1 MTYWRVRAAAAM
13 SVIATLVCPS
23 PCHADAPRVWCW
35 SAPEGAA
42 AAHPSL
48 TALINIWIAP
58 TADPHST
65 ADQVCNDILA
75 RGLGEG
81 DVAITILNFGRGTL
95 VGNPLDAM
103 VGTGLPDHLNRGTP
117 WTAHGIAVMTGWTD
131 AFIARYQQRQ
141 ALHGVPAPTRF
152 HMDSEL
158 RLPALCYLPNIS
170 DCWGTAP
177 LQVFD
182 AMMADPRWTTE
193 PLAMNL
199 GGTPTMQTMAVLYA
213 AAGSPAHDASVPR
226 DHPANRAWS
235 AWWDGIMRES
245 VEGAF
250 NQAFSSRVRAA
261 WPACASSEFAQTMKL
276 DGGLEP
282 DGSRREYVDFEW
294 WNEGWMRSSW
304 VGRGDLQ
311 APAFYVFG
319 ETFVDAGRPFM
330 DEQMRRH
337 RANLD
342 ACLHSFGGA
351 DPATIT
357 PWVTLP
363 GIALPFGEAPPT
375 NRAYSDAEFLR
386 IMALFRS
393 RGINEFMV
401 WPSAG
406 AGTWTSVTESID
418 AVWSPTLTSV
428 EVLSGSASS
437 DAVARIARADR
448 VTCAVTADAG
458 GIDLIV
464 HATAQQPD
472 ECTDRGV
479 LWVAVESTT
488 PVIATTHLAL
498 RNRAGSWQSVG
509 TISSDAGMPSTAWF
523 GPIDA
528 PMLVAPSGQVALRI
542 TTLGVSSAEFDLVQ
556 IVHAPSWTSAGSS
569 SAPCGCVADLN
580 GSGSVDGADLGV
592 VLSNWASS
600 GQQGA
605 TIGDLNGDGT
615 VNGADLGLLLSAWG
629 PCAP

>member
-1 MTYWRVRAAAAM
+1 MSLRALRLH
-13 SVIATLVCPS
+13 SLIASACSMVAGLA
-23 PCHADAPRVWCW
+23 CHADTPGVWCW

-42 AAHPSL
+42 ADHPSL

-58 TADPHST
+58 TADPQST

-81 DVAITILNFGRGTL
+81 EVAITILNFGRGTL
-95 VGNPLDAM
+95 VGNPLDTM

-117 WTAHGIAVMTGWTD
+117 WTAQGVAVMSDWTD

-158 RLPALCYLPNIS
+158 RLPALCYLPNIG

-193 PLAMNL
+193 RLEMNP
-199 GGTPTMQTMAVLYA
+199 GGVPTMRTMAELYA
-213 AAGSPAHDASVPR
+213 AAGSPAHDASMPR
-226 DHPANRAWS
+226 DHPVNRAWS

-250 NQAFSSRVRAA
+250 DQAFYSRVRAA

-330 DEQMRRH
+330 DEQMRLH

-342 ACLHSFGGA
+342 ACLHSFGGT

-386 IMALFRS
+386 LMALFRS
-393 RGINEFMV
+393 RGIDEFML
-401 WPSAG
+401 WPSAP

-418 AVWSPTLTSV
+418 AVWSPTIDAV
-428 EVLSGSASS
+428 EVLSGSTPD
-437 DAVARIARADR
+437 DAVVRLARADR
-448 VTCAVTADAG
+448 LPCALTSDAG

-479 LWVAVESTT
+479 LWVAVEWTA
-488 PVIATTHLAL
+488 PEGVTTHLAL
-498 RNRAGSWQSVG
+498 RDQANSWRSIG
-509 TISSDAGMPSTAWF
+509 TISSDAGVPSSAWL

-528 PMLVAPSGQVALRI
+528 PALVGPAGAIALRM
-542 TTLGVSSAEFDLVQ
+542 TAMGVSSAEFDLVQ
-556 IVHAPSWTSAGSS
+556 IVHAPTWTSGGSS
-569 SAPCGCVADLN
+569 SSPCGCVADLN
-580 GSGSVDGADLGV
+580 GNGSVDGADLGV

-600 GQQGA
+600 GQQGSV
-605 TIGDLNGDGT
+605 TGDLNGDGT

-629 PCAP
+629 PCTP

>member
-1 MTYWRVRAAAAM
+1 MTR
-13 SVIATLVCPS
+13 
-23 PCHADAPRVWCW
+23 
-35 SAPEGAA
+35 
-42 AAHPSL
+42 
-48 TALINIWIAP
+48 
-58 TADPHST
+58 
-65 ADQVCNDILA
+65 
-75 RGLGEG
+75 
-81 DVAITILNFGRGTL
+81 
-95 VGNPLDAM
+95 
-103 VGTGLPDHLNRGTP
+103 
-117 WTAHGIAVMTGWTD
+117 WTD

-158 RLPALCYLPNIS
+158 RLPALCYLPNIG

-193 PLAMNL
+193 PLAMNP
-199 GGTPTMQTMAVLYA
+199 GGVPTMRTMAELYA

-226 DHPANRAWS
+226 DHPVNRAWS

-250 NQAFSSRVRAA
+250 DQAFYSRVRAA

-330 DEQMRRH
+330 DEQMRLH

-351 DPATIT
+351 NPATIT

-393 RGINEFMV
+393 RGIDEFMV
-401 WPSAG
+401 WPSAA

-418 AVWSPTLTSV
+418 AVWSPTIDAV
-428 EVLSGSASS
+428 EVLSGSTPA
-437 DAVARIARADR
+437 DAVARLARADR
-448 VTCAVTADAG
+448 LPCALTSDAS

-479 LWVAVESTT
+479 LWVAVEWTA
-488 PVIATTHLAL
+488 PEGATTHLAL
-498 RNRAGSWQSVG
+498 RDQANSWRSIG
-509 TISSDAGMPSTAWF
+509 TISSDAGVPSSAWL

-528 PMLVAPSGQVALRI
+528 PALVGPAGAIALRM
-542 TTLGVSSAEFDLVQ
+542 TAMGVSSAEFDLVQ

-580 GSGSVDGADLGV
+580 GNGSVDGADLGV

-600 GQQGA
+600 GQQGSV
-605 TIGDLNGDGT
+605 IGDLNGDGT